1 MKSGAKNLRTY
12 GKLRVKKKGFRY
24 YLAGVLGESQRKNIA
39 QMTNNIIGESY
50 NNIYHFISFSAWD
63 EQLVNEH
70 RLQIMNKGNQTR
82 IRNGFSLIIDDSGH
96 RKSGNFTD
104 GVGKQYLGEI
114 GKTDKVIVIV
124 IVIPNKNGILF
135 QLATFSQQENLVSI

>member
-24 YLAGVLGESQRKNIA
+24 YLAGVLGESQRKNIP

-50 NNIYHFISFSAWD
+50 KKIYHFISFSAWD
-63 EQLVNEH
+63 KQLVNEH

-82 IRNGFSLIIDDSGH
+82 IRNGFSLNIDDNAH
-96 RKSGNFTD
+96 RKSGDFTD
-104 GVGKQYLGEI
+104 GVGK
-114 GKTDKVIVIV
+114 
-124 IVIPNKNGILF
+124 
-135 QLATFSQQENLVSI
+135 